1 LQKPHFDAADNLAER
16 MWAIP
21 PQTSEGRRAKLLVLL
36 GCIMP
41 SDWREDRDSADYH
54 IIMARDLM
62 IELVGGEPAVQLCDQ
77 FS

>member
-1 LQKPHFDAADNLAER
+1 
-16 MWAIP
+16 
-21 PQTSEGRRAKLLVLL
+21 
-36 GCIMP
+36 MP